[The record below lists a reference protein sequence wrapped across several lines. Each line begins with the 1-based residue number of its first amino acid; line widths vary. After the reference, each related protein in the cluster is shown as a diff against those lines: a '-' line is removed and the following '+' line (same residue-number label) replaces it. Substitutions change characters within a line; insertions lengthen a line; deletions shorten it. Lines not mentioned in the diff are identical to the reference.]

1 MEQQKNI
8 SDRAAAKTNG
18 LCPCFTLGT
27 LIATPRGEV
36 PVEELRIGDKVV
48 TRDNGFQDIVWTGSR
63 KISWAE
69 IGNEPHLK
77 PIVITQGSL
86 GHGLPETDL
95 MVSQNHRIL
104 VTNDRTALQF
114 NEPEVLV
121 AAKHL
126 LTGRTIYEVSVGG
139 TVYYHLMFSRHQVVL
154 SNGAWTE
161 SFQPSDFALK
171 GIGNAQRN
179 EIFEIMPD
187 LRGAEGS
194 VYDPARPVPTK
205 TDLAMARG

>member
-1 MEQQKNI
+1 MEHQNHI
-8 SDRAAAKTNG
+8 PDVAAPKIKG
-18 LCPCFTLGT
+18 ICPCFTPGT

-36 PVEELRIGDKVV
+36 RVEELSVGDKVV

-77 PIVITQGSL
+77 PVMITQGSL
-86 GHGLPETDL
+86 GRGLPEFDL

-104 VTNDRTALQF
+104 VTNDRTALRF
-114 NEPEVLV
+114 NELEVLV

-126 LTGRTIYEVSVGG
+126 LTGRTIYEVNSGG
-139 TVYYHLMFSRHQVVL
+139 TVYHHLMFSRHQVVL

-187 LRGAEGS
+187 LRGADGG
-194 VYDPARPVPTK
+194 VYDPARLVPTK
-205 TDLAMARG
+205 TDMAMTKD